1 LIFQLKHE
9 LANLQYGSMFVSSY
23 YSKLRSIWES
33 ISELKPAHLCTC
45 NGIRPWH
52 DYAQMEY
59 AIHFFMGLNE
69 SYSSIRGQ
77 ILSMDPFPS
86 INQNF
91 SLVVQEEKQR
101 EIGTSVSA
109 LHSTNDASRSH
120 AFAVKDSRYQFD
132 HKVSATSRNRPLC
145 AHCVRLGHTQDKCF
159 KLHGFPPNYKKN
171 KPSSSNTKSKTVNQV
186 STSTFVPDF
195 HLTAQQYSQLMSLLQ
210 AHTSNVV
217 TPDIG
222 SSNTSMVLSASLT
235 KFPQNSWIVDSGA
248 STHIV
253 CAIDL
258 FDSYHYVSNQIVKLP
273 NNAVVPV
280 IAVGTVHLS
289 PSLTLHNVS
298 FIPNFTFNVLSVS
311 ALLTNSSYSVCF
323 SSNQFVIQEMPHCKK
338 IGRGDLL
345 HGLYVLNLKDTHST
359 CNVFLS

>member
-1 LIFQLKHE
+1 
-9 LANLQYGSMFVSSY
+9 
-23 YSKLRSIWES
+23 
-33 ISELKPAHLCTC
+33 
-45 NGIRPWH
+45 
-52 DYAQMEY
+52 
-59 AIHFFMGLNE
+59 
-69 SYSSIRGQ
+69 
-77 ILSMDPFPS
+77 MDLFPS
-86 INQNF
+86 INRIF

-101 EIGTSVSA
+101 EIGTFVSA
-109 LHSTNDASRSH
+109 LHSTNDASQSH
-120 AFAVKDSRYQFD
+120 AFVVKDSRYQSD
-132 HKVSATSRNRPLC
+132 HKGSATSRNRPLC
-145 AHCVRLGHTQDKCF
+145 AHCGRLGHTQDKCF
-159 KLHGFPPNYKKN
+159 KLHGFSPNYKKN
-171 KPSSSNTKSKTVNQV
+171 KPSSSYTKSKTVNQV
-186 STSTFVPDF
+186 STSTSVPDF

-217 TPDIG
+217 TPDIE

-235 KFPQNSWIVDSGA
+235 KFPQNCWIVDSGA
-248 STHIV
+248 STH
-253 CAIDL
+253 IDL